1 VEVIPLNPV
10 EIRALNGHENCALLS
25 LQRLQATEASLLQNL
40 ELTRSRVKSMQA
52 DRASVLDEIVKQREI
67 KLGYRIVTERA
78 EPAGG
83 VSIVLIDT

>member
-1 VEVIPLNPV
+1 
-10 EIRALNGHENCALLS
+10 
-25 LQRLQATEASLLQNL
+25 
-40 ELTRSRVKSMQA
+40 MQA